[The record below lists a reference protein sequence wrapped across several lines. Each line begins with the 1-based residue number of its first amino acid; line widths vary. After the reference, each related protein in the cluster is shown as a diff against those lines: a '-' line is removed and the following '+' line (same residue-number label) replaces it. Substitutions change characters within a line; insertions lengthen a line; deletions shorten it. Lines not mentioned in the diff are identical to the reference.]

1 MGGKFLQYLVAGR
14 MAVGVVNLL
23 ETVQVQREYGER
35 VSFALRTSHFG
46 GQALLGKAPIIQASQ
61 WVNHGEVAEKV
72 RMALLLGEL
81 AAKPSDENGLRN
93 RVDVKEHD
101 QSDQTKNNI
110 DHLDLEDV
118 LPSAPHSRDTQTN
131 TCKTKDNNATN

>member
-1 MGGKFLQYLVAGR
+1 MIRRPPRSTLFPYTTLFRSPV
-14 MAVGVVNLL
+14 
-23 ETVQVQREYGER
+23 
-35 VSFALRTSHFG
+35 
-46 GQALLGKAPIIQASQ
+46 IQTSQ
-61 WVNHGEVAEKV
+61 WVKQGGVAEKV

-110 DHLDLEDV
+110 DQLGLEDG
-118 LPSAPHSRDTQTN
+118 LRAAAHCREKKSDS
-131 TCKTKDNNATN
+131 CKDEEKNDKNAA

>member
-1 MGGKFLQYLVAGR
+1 MIRRPPRSTLFPYTTLFRSPV
-14 MAVGVVNLL
+14 
-23 ETVQVQREYGER
+23 
-35 VSFALRTSHFG
+35 
-46 GQALLGKAPIIQASQ
+46 IQTSQ

-110 DHLDLEDV
+110 DHLDLEDG
-118 LPSAPHSRDTQTN
+118 LRAAAHCRETKSDS
-131 TCKTKDNNATN
+131 CKDDEKNDKNADRPQPPITFL